1 MVALLMRST
10 ALNAVCFTCILM
22 SSAFIAHATTTKADF
37 HFSFGLLLSVLCL
50 LYWVMLDSIAISI
63 EKAVAD
69 AMAMIKHES
78 ERTATKIAAS
88 AASVD
93 NAIAKLLLNTLA

>member
-1 MVALLMRST
+1 
-10 ALNAVCFTCILM
+10 
-22 SSAFIAHATTTKADF
+22 
-37 HFSFGLLLSVLCL
+37 
-50 LYWVMLDSIAISI
+50 MLDSVAFSI
-63 EKAVAD
+63 ENAVSE
-69 AMAMIKHES
+69 AMTMIRHES